1 MKKLLLATAV
11 AAASLSFGASAV
23 QFNNAVDFTTLSKT
37 DQKTIRIEGRVP
49 KRCLLRIGKKD
60 VKNNV
65 LRKANKVHEDSWSNG
80 FNNKEVLVGNLRAWC
95 NYGTDLEFSVTAYQ
109 LNGVTKH
116 NMSEKIDYQ
125 VKIGSESVADTASD
139 HGLEMTASPI
149 PSLGEHLVNS
159 INKHPIYVQPEDS
172 GFARAGKYKG
182 KIKVSLAA
190 AGPAS

>member
-1 MKKLLLATAV
+1 MKKLLIATAV

-80 FNNKEVLVGNLRAWC
+80 FNNKKVLVGNLRAWC
-95 NYGTDLEFSVTAYQ
+95 NYGTDLKFSVTAYQ

-116 NMSEKIDYQ
+116 NMNETINYK
-125 VKIGSESVADTASD
+125 VKIGTDTVANTESD
-139 HGLEMTASPI
+139 HGIEMTSSPI
-149 PSLGEHLVNS
+149 PSLGEHLVNK
-159 INKHPIYVQPEDS
+159 INKNPIYVKPEDS
-172 GFARAGKYKG
+172 GFAKAGKYKG